1 VDAIGFSAT
10 APFRRG
16 GRRVWLPHDGEDVF
30 RGVDAAEVSDGWFR
44 AAGLT
49 TLRGRTYS
57 GADLRFGNVAVVNE
71 AFVQRH
77 RLEEPV
83 VGTVLRVDSIPTV
96 RSITQMV
103 DDTTRRIES
112 VTIIG
117 VVSNGLTRPL
127 IPEPIPALYLPLR
140 GIPDY
145 VSVYVRTAA
154 PVAIQ
159 GRIPQLMA
167 AIDPDLPA
175 VSIATLADRFD
186 EDAGDVRLLASAAS
200 GLGLSALALALA
212 GVYSVVAFFV
222 SLRTHEFGIRLAI
235 GARPADIVRM
245 VVLQASQ
252 LVGIGSII
260 GLVIGSP
267 VLIGLS
273 KAFPYTSAFDPIGL
287 LVPLFGLMAAAVVAA
302 IAPARRAA
310 RVDPCS
316 ALRSE

>member
-1 VDAIGFSAT
+1 M
-10 APFRRG
+10 
-16 GRRVWLPHDGEDVF
+16 
-30 RGVDAAEVSDGWFR
+30 
-44 AAGLT
+44 
-49 TLRGRTYS
+49 
-57 GADLRFGNVAVVNE
+57 VNE
-71 AFVQRH
+71 ASRQ
-77 RLEEPV
+77 
-83 VGTVLRVDSIPTV
+83 
-96 RSITQMV
+96 
-103 DDTTRRIES
+103 IER

-127 IPEPIPALYLPLR
+127 IPEPVPTLYLPLR

-145 VSVYVRTAA
+145 VSMYVRTAA
-154 PVAIQ
+154 PVVIQ

-186 EDAGDVRLLASAAS
+186 EDAGDIRLLPSAAS

-212 GVYSVVAFFV
+212 GVYSVIAFFV

-245 VVLQASQ
+245 VILQASR

-260 GLVIGSP
+260 GLVVGTP

-273 KAFPYTSAFDPIGL
+273 KAFPYTSAFDPVGL